1 MSDHRDIHDG
11 IRYGTLDRDFT
22 KALYDVD
29 PADDGPFFMLNLMR
43 YREWADYPEGT
54 GPAER
59 ITGQQADDTYAPV
72 DILAELGAEISL
84 FGDVVAQPAGDER
97 WDRVAVVRYPTIR
110 SFLEM
115 QDRPDFIERHV
126 HKDAGMDF
134 TIIAL
139 CRPVGGQVPGGE
151 LLVDLSE
158 QQHDGPGL
166 VMEVLGTPVG
176 DGRPW
181 RSLRLSAPDVEPVG
195 ATAVT
200 VIPVWSSL

>member
-1 MSDHRDIHDG
+1 MADHSD
-11 IRYGTLDRDFT
+11 IRYGTLDQDFVQT
-22 KALYDVD
+22 LYDVQ
-29 PADDGPFFMLNLMR
+29 PEDDSPFFMLNLMR
-43 YREWADYPEGT
+43 DREWADYPDGRT
-54 GPAER
+54 GV
-59 ITGQQADDTYAPV
+59 TGQQADDTYAPV
-72 DILAELGAEISL
+72 DILADLGAEISL
-84 FGDVVAQPAGDER
+84 FGQVVAQPVGDER
-97 WDRVAVVRYPTIR
+97 WDRVAMVRYPTVR

-139 CRPVGGQVPGGE
+139 CRPVSGKVPEGE

-158 QQHDGPGL
+158 TPHDGPGL

-176 DGRPW
+176 DGRQW
-181 RSLRLSAPDVEPVG
+181 TSLRLSAPDAEPVG

-200 VIPVWSSL
+200 VVPLWSSL